1 MNNSVII
8 LWQLL
13 AITAVILGTFFS
25 VVGVVGLI
33 RLPDVYTR
41 LQATGK
47 VGVLGVALLL
57 LATPAQVAGGS
68 GRALILI
75 LLLLI
80 TGPAISHAIS
90 SAAFRFG
97 IPMKGAIRDDLTHDA
112 EKITQSEE

>member
-1 MNNSVII
+1 MNNSLVLIFH
-8 LWQLL
+8 LL
-13 AITAVILGTFFS
+13 AITAVLLGTFFS
-25 VVGVVGLI
+25 AVGVLGLI

-57 LATPAQVAGGS
+57 LAVPARVGGGS
-68 GRALILI
+68 GRALLLV

-90 SAAFRFG
+90 SAAYRFG
-97 IPMKGAIRDDLTHDA
+97 IPMKDAIRDDLTRDI
-112 EKITQSEE
+112 EKTKPVEK